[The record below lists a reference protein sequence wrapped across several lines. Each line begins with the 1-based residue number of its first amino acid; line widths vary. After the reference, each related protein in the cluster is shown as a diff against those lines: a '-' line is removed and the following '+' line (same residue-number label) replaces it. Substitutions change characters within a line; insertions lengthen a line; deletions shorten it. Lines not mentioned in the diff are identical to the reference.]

1 MATPKKALD
10 RIGANLKRY
19 QTILAA
25 AKTRDVSESDTV
37 VIVADIL
44 ADLLGYD
51 KYAEVT
57 TEFAI
62 RGTYVDLAVKVDGQ
76 IRFLI
81 EAKAIGVDLKDG
93 HVKQAIDYGANQGV
107 EWIVLT
113 NGVSWRVYRVHFR
126 QPIEK
131 SLVFDL
137 DLLQATARNMQ
148 LLECFGNLSREGFTA
163 SSMAAVFQQQQ
174 ATSKFSL
181 AALLQTEAVVGA
193 IRRELRRAFPGL
205 KVDEAQLL
213 YALQN
218 DVLKREVVDSEEA
231 KLATATIRKA
241 LRSAERTKAK
251 GIVDREPPAPET
263 PSPGDANTFP
273 AT

>member
-10 RIGANLKRY
+10 RIAANLKRY
-19 QTILAA
+19 QAILTA

-37 VIVADIL
+37 VIVADML

-62 RGTYVDLAVKVDGQ
+62 RGTYVDLAVKVDNQ
-76 IRFLI
+76 VRFLI
-81 EAKAIGVDLKDG
+81 EVKAIGVELKDA

-107 EWIVLT
+107 EWILLT
-113 NGVSWRVYRVHFR
+113 NGVGWRVYRVHFR
-126 QPIEK
+126 QPIDK

-137 DLLQATARNMQ
+137 DLLQVTSRSTP

-163 SSMAAVFQQQQ
+163 SSMAAIYQQQQ
-174 ATSKFSL
+174 ATSKYSL
-181 AALLQTEAVVGA
+181 AAMLQSEAVIAVV
-193 IRRELRRAFPGL
+193 RRELRRAFPGL
-205 KVDEAQLL
+205 KVDDEQILT
-213 YALQN
+213 ALQN
-218 DVLKREVVDSEEA
+218 DVLKRELIDSEEA
-231 KLATATIRKA
+231 KLATANLRRA

-251 GIVDREPPAPET
+251 ASAAPAPAAAVE
-263 PSPGDANTFP
+263 PIEQP
-273 AT
+273 AAPAA